1 MTATNELV
9 CRDAV
14 ELFSDYLDGRL
25 SDEMNALC
33 EQHLRSCPPCMA
45 YLGQLKL
52 TVQSLQGLLGE
63 GLSPETKATLLAKL
77 REFQTPA

>member
-1 MTATNELV
+1 VTATNELV

-25 SDEMNALC
+25 SEEMIALC
-33 EQHLRSCPPCMA
+33 EQHLHNCSPCMA

-52 TVQSLQGLLGE
+52 TIQSLRGLLGE
-63 GLSPETKATLLAKL
+63 GLSAETKATLLAKF
-77 REFQTPA
+77 REFKGS